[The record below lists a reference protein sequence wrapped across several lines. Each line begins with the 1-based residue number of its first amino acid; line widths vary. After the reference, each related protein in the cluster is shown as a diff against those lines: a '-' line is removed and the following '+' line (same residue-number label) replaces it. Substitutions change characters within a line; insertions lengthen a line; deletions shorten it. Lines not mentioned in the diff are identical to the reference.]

1 MCWTFLSNET
11 IPLTN
16 NEAEHSLRSYVL
28 WRKGCYGVWSHRG
41 EQFRQRILTI
51 VESWRKLGANPLKWL
66 RAIVRS
72 VIEKTEYPSLPELD
86 ALSQ

>member
-1 MCWTFLSNET
+1 MCWTFLSNEA
-11 IPLTN
+11 IPQSN
-16 NEAEHSLRSYVL
+16 NEAERTLRCYVFWL
-28 WRKGCYGVWSHRG
+28 KGSYGVWSHRG

-51 VESWRKLGANPLKWL
+51 VESCRKLGANPLQWL